1 MHLPGTTTIGFTTP
15 GTNYKG
21 RIQYGSVFHT
31 LIVDANS
38 ATSPTLTLDGTA
50 LTSKTIIMIFTNI
63 ICVTLNLLTEQLI
76 WL

>member
-1 MHLPGTTTIGFTTP
+1 MAASGTTTIGFTTP

-31 LIVDANS
+31 IIVDANS

-50 LTSKTIIMIFTNI
+50 LTSNTIIRIFTNI
-63 ICVTLNLLTEQLI
+63 ICVTFNDGLT
-76 WL
+76 